1 MIDLD
6 RNQFQD
12 IKMSLNLIQQ
22 FTNAFRSR
30 LFRNLAL
37 TMALFFILVELLVL
51 VASIRT
57 KGIELQEIRSQI
69 ESEISST
76 GIQLQTLNEKDIQN
90 RINIFIRNVTFLILI
105 IILGVVAGM
114 AASYHFIVGR
124 HLNLLVEVNRGTTR
138 GQVINIPVNQIPD
151 NEIGEVMKGR
161 ESILNELLEF
171 QTNLEK
177 KLRSSEDQLIKSA
190 KLGMVGEVA
199 SSVAHDLRNP
209 LSVISGYSEYL
220 KELVEAEQPDLNEIK
235 DCAKKIEFA
244 TERVDLLMNRM
255 NEFNHQ
261 KGSLKVKTSLQVP
274 ISNALLFLES
284 KLDKFSVKVEVKDH
298 DLMAKQLIF
307 ADLAKI
313 EQVFANLI
321 SNAADALKNAQ
332 NKKIVIWSKA
342 FESSFII
349 QVQDFGSGIKKEN
362 IESIFDAFYTT
373 KIVGEGTGF
382 GLSIVKTILEEHQGD
397 ISVDSEINV
406 GTTFTIRL
414 PQA

>member
-1 MIDLD
+1 
-6 RNQFQD
+6 
-12 IKMSLNLIQQ
+12 MSLKLIQH
-22 FTNAFRSR
+22 FTNAFRSK

-37 TMALFFILVELLVL
+37 TMAVFFIFVELLVL
-51 VASIRT
+51 VASIQT
-57 KGIELQEIRSQI
+57 KEIELQEIRTQI
-69 ESEISST
+69 ESEIRSS
-76 GIQLQTLNEKDIQN
+76 GIELQTLNEKDIQK
-90 RINIFIRNVTFLILI
+90 RIHIFVRNVTFLILI

-124 HLNLLVEVNRGTTR
+124 HINLLVEVNRGTTA
-138 GQVINIPVNQIPD
+138 GQMVHISENQIPD

-161 ESILNELLEF
+161 ESILKELLEF

-177 KLRSSEDQLIKSA
+177 KLKSSEDQLIKSA

-209 LSVISGYSEYL
+209 LSVVSGYSEYL
-220 KELVEAEQPDLNEIK
+220 KELVEAEQPNLIEIK
-235 DCAKKIEFA
+235 DCAKKIELA

-261 KGSLKVKTSLQVP
+261 KGSVKKNISLYEP

-284 KLDKFSVKVEVKDH
+284 KLNKFSVKVEVKDRAS
-298 DLMAKQLIF
+298 MENQLIF

-321 SNAADALKNAQ
+321 SNAADALKEAS
-332 NKKIVIWSKA
+332 NKKIVILTS
-342 FESSFII
+342 EMENSYMI

-373 KIVGEGTGF
+373 KKVGEGTGF

-397 ISVDSEINV
+397 ISVDSEVNV

-414 PQA
+414 PQV